1 MAATRRRTRG
11 DWIAAAL
18 EMVAE
23 VGVDGLSVEALAAQM
38 GATKGS
44 FYWHFS
50 DRADLVRAALE
61 DWRMRETRHVISE
74 LEGRP
79 EQERLSA
86 LLAHSVRGSGAAVTL
101 GVITATRDEDARR
114 IAGEVHTARVNY
126 LGQLLERE
134 GLPVDQARARAR
146 IAYAAFLG
154 HLILLGQGGA
164 ADETVLEGL
173 RAELEQMLT
182 GSASSA
188 EHQTVTGG

>member
-61 DWRMRETRHVISE
+61 DWRVRETRRVISE

-134 GLPVDQARARAR
+134 GLPVEQARARAR

-164 ADETVLEGL
+164 EDEAALEGL
-173 RAELEQMLT
+173 RAELQQMLT
-182 GSASSA
+182 GSAS
-188 EHQTVTGG
+188 